1 MQRNGVGTIIFGKHT
16 FLNGRTRFFERER
29 KKDIF
34 FGNKQSD
41 SFSSRTRIFAVCLNH
56 GSAKEKLRWK
66 KTEN

>member
-16 FLNGRTRFFERER
+16 FLNGRTRFLNVKE
-29 KKDIF
+29 KKTF

-56 GSAKEKLRWK
+56 GSAKEKLRWR